1 MILYHG
7 SNILIKKVDFDKCK
21 PYKDFGKGFYLTEI
35 KNQASLMSK
44 RTARIYGGTAIISS
58 FEFDIDNA
66 YTDTSL
72 SIKYFEKPTEE
83 WSLCVMA
90 NRN

>member
-44 RTARIYGGTAIISS
+44 RTALIYGGTAIISS

-66 YTDTSL
+66 YKDTSL

-83 WSLCVMA
+83 IGRAHV
-90 NRN
+90 